1 MAEPR
6 SGKTVTGLL
15 RRRRLWIIGT
25 VAAFVA
31 AADVIALLTPVTYQ
45 ASALLVIDQRV
56 TSPTADL
63 NAAIT
68 TGQLLAAHYIKM
80 ATSTAVLDG
89 VCADAGDC
97 SANALKSHVSASAV
111 KGTDLLSVTV
121 TDSSPSGAT
130 NLANLVAAKLLAE
143 HRREVAASLKP
154 AKAYLDGEL
163 SRIWK
168 ELGSAKPQFVTVT
181 QAAYTTA
188 YNKREAVAEQEARMD
203 GSLSLVSAAAIPTA
217 PAYSQTKL
225 YLVAGLV
232 IGLVVALILAL
243 LAERIDKR
251 IFDTQELSDATS
263 APLVL
268 AC

>member
-1 MAEPR
+1 M
-6 SGKTVTGLL
+6 
-15 RRRRLWIIGT
+15 
-25 VAAFVA
+25 
-31 AADVIALLTPVTYQ
+31 IALLTPVTYQ
-45 ASALLVIDQRV
+45 ASALLVIDQRI

-97 SANALKSHVSASAV
+97 SANELKSHVSASAV

-217 PAYSQTKL
+217 PVPTSLGLLVTWSLDDAPVSLSRRSVTFAVGVWIASYSAASLTG
-225 YLVAGLV
+225 AGLSFCTLGSTSFDSSSSECRHAC
-232 IGLVVALILAL
+232 GL
-243 LAERIDKR
+243 
-251 IFDTQELSDATS
+251 S
-263 APLVL
+263 A
-268 AC
+268 